1 MKLIVNPHTI
11 EIQKELVNEKEI
23 NITKCE
29 FEFAEEITDDL
40 VKKALFTLNN
50 GTTYDTV
57 IVNNEC
63 DIPYEVLQEKG
74 QIEIG
79 VIAYQVEDDEYVKRF
94 NPSPAYFST
103 LQGSLKESENAGTI
117 TPSDLEQYEQ
127 ALQDG
132 LTTVNGKIEDI
143 NTALQQVDNL
153 DIDASK
159 SGDTTT
165 VTITKKNGT
174 EKSVLIKDGD
184 KGDTGNPGKDGKD
197 GQDGVDGFSPI
208 ASVSKVGSTATITVT
223 DKNGTT
229 TTTIS
234 DGQNG
239 TNGQDG
245 QNGIT
250 PTIGD
255 NGNWYL
261 GTTDTGKPSRGATG
275 QNGADGQDGVS
286 PTATVSKSGTV
297 ATISITDKNG
307 TTTATINDGT
317 NCQNGQDG
325 VGVPSG
331 GTQGQVLVKSSG
343 TDYDT
348 TWGEASGGV
357 KVFYRENGSGAN
369 RFDFDNNELGLYYF
383 YSSYSYFQYKV
394 GNNQASLNYLTPI
407 QFLYTKKFAD
417 ASLNEE
423 IGTLF
428 ACRDNNYSDNGVIMV
443 ATIIKKTAT
452 TISNSSSLYMIKN
465 SGRILTTQQQLIS
478 GEKIFG
484 NIPKQ
489 NGTTAPTENEQF
501 TNKKYVDDQITE
513 KIGSINTILASLT
526 TPGGE

>member
-11 EIQKELVNEKEI
+11 EIQKDLVNEKEI

-50 GTTYDTV
+50 GTTYDLV

-79 VIAYQVEDDEYVKRF
+79 VIAYQVEDDEYIKRF

-159 SGDTTT
+159 LGDTAT

-184 KGDTGNPGKDGKD
+184 KGDTGNPGR
-197 GQDGVDGFSPI
+197 DGVDGYSPT
-208 ASVSKVGSTATITVT
+208 ASVSKSGSTATISIT

-229 TTTIS
+229 TATVS

-239 TNGQDG
+239 T
-245 QNGIT
+245 NGIT

-261 GTTDTGKPSRGATG
+261 GSTDTGKPSRGVQGETG
-275 QNGADGQDGVS
+275 ASGADGRDGYVQY
-286 PTATVSKSGTV
+286 TAGDNITILNNVIS
-297 ATISITDKNG
+297 ATGGDKFYLGKASSYTQQNPLDLDELPLGEYILGIDNFSNSNNYRFYVKYTYNG
-307 TTTATINDGT
+307 TPLIGSVYRDMSGYIPMVNFIVFNYNKKGETAPFY
-317 NCQNGQDG
+317 
-325 VGVPSG
+325 VGDVS
-331 GTQGQVLVKSSG
+331 
-343 TDYDT
+343 Y
-348 TWGEASGGV
+348 
-357 KVFYRENGSGAN
+357 
-369 RFDFDNNELGLYYF
+369 LGIKERLEVYLY
-383 YSSYSYFQYKV
+383 
-394 GNNQASLNYLTPI
+394 QASIKVET
-407 QFLYTKKFAD
+407 
-417 ASLNEE
+417 NE
-423 IGTLF
+423 ITSNVGT
-428 ACRDNNYSDNGVIMV
+428 YYQ
-443 ATIIKKTAT
+443 IKCVNTNTAQDIT
-452 TISNSSSLYMIKN
+452 
-465 SGRILTTQQQLIS
+465 
-478 GEKIFG
+478 GEKTFYT
-484 NIPKQ
+484 IPKQ
-489 NGTTAPTENEQF
+489 SDTTAPTLDTQF
-501 TNKKYVDDQITE
+501 TNKKYVDD
-513 KIGSINTILASLT
+513 KIGDINTILATLT